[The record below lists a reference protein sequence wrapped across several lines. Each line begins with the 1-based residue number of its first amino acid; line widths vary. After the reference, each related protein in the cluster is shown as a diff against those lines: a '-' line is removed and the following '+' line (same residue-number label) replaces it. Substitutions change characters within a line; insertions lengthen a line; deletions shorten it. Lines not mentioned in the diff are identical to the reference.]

1 MASSDKEPKPSP
13 MRDGEGAVPPGK
25 KTTAGS
31 AALDMGAQV
40 VQTMK
45 PIRHFQQ
52 HVCTFSLYA
61 HDLSRQI
68 EAHLFLS
75 RLNEDLLQCAVY
87 DSDLPSARLIG
98 VEYMVSEGIFE
109 GLPEEEKKL
118 WHSHAYEIK
127 SGMWVCP
134 RVPEALSKPELK
146 GLSKSYGKFWCT
158 WQVDRGD
165 RLPLGAPA
173 LMVAPQGVPRGRVR
187 QELVRS
193 RDDRYRVSSDELKQ
207 SRTEME
213 EPEWINPRSDYWKQ
227 HGKALALDVVEVD
240 MKRGD
245 PSFP

>member
-25 KTTAGS
+25 KTT
-31 AALDMGAQV
+31 V

-98 VEYMVSEGIFE
+98 DLR

-165 RLPLGAPA
+165 RLPLGA
-173 LMVAPQGVPRGRVR
+173 R
-187 QELVRS
+187 RS
-193 RDDRYRVSSDELKQ
+193 CRDDRYRVSSDELKQ